1 LIDNGYGQFDHL
13 IEHLQEALGPVGL
26 GHLRQRLEAARNR
39 PGVTEHRRITVQ
51 LAMLAI
57 ADAQGDAQSYLGE
70 YRDHEPASLTVPVI
84 AAEVAERLTAAGEA
98 AEALKLLDGAAPDE
112 QGRRAGFLEWL
123 DARVSALEALERG
136 EEAQALRWGVVEQ
149 SLSIRHLRDYLKR
162 LPDFEDAAEEERAL
176 ELALRYPIFSKALRF
191 LHQWPDRR
199 RAGRLIL
206 ERQGELD
213 GDSYELLGPVAE
225 ALEAQQPLAATLYLR
240 AMINFSLERART
252 SRYRHAARHLET
264 CRALAAGIDDWGGI
278 QEHTAF
284 LERLDRDH
292 GRKYGFWSLL

>member
-1 LIDNGYGQFDHL
+1 
-13 IEHLQEALGPVGL
+13 
-26 GHLRQRLEAARNR
+26 
-39 PGVTEHRRITVQ
+39 
-51 LAMLAI
+51 MLAI
-57 ADAQGDAQSYLGE
+57 ADAQGDAQAYLAE
-70 YRDHEPASLTVPVI
+70 YRDHEPAALTVPVI
-84 AAEVAERLTAAGEA
+84 AAEVAERLTAAGDA
-98 AEALKLLDGAAPDE
+98 TEALELLDGAAPDE

-123 DARVSALEALERG
+123 DARVSALEVLERG
-136 EEAQALRWGVVEQ
+136 EEAQALRWGVVER

-176 ELALRYPIFSKALRF
+176 ELAVRYPFFSQALRF

-225 ALEAQQPLAATLYLR
+225 ALEAQQPLAATLCLR
-240 AMINFSLERART
+240 AMIDFSLERART
-252 SRYRHAARHLET
+252 RRYRHAARHLET
-264 CRALAAGIDDWGGI
+264 CRALAAGIDDWGGV
-278 QEHTAF
+278 QEHNAY

-292 GRKYGFWSLL
+292 GRKYGFWSIL